1 MSNSTKE
8 KFQEED
14 WDTVIKPQGG
24 LFEINFKEIWRYRD
38 LLVLFIKR
46 DLVTVYKQTILGP
59 AWFVIQPIFTTIMY
73 VFIFG
78 EVAGIATGTI
88 PQPLFYLSGIAFWNY
103 FSTCLNKTS
112 STFISNQGIFG
123 KVYFPRLIIPL
134 SVITSNLLRFAIQLI
149 LLVAVYFF
157 YVYYIDLAIRPNIYI
172 LLFPLLVFMMAGI
185 SFGIGILISSLT
197 TKYRDLS
204 MFFSFFVGLWMYAT
218 PVIYPLNIVEKR
230 TPWMADVLQIN
241 PLTPI
246 FESFKYGAFGEG
258 VFTWTGLVYS
268 FGFMLILLATG
279 IVVFNR
285 VQRSF
290 MDTV

>member
-1 MSNSTKE
+1 MSNLTHKIA
-8 KFQEED
+8 EEEQ
-14 WDTVIKPQGG
+14 WDTEIKPQGG

-38 LLVLFIKR
+38 LLMLFIKR

-73 VFIFG
+73 VFVFG
-78 EVAGIATGTI
+78 EVAGIGTGTI
-88 PQPLFYLSGIAFWNY
+88 PQPLFYLSGIALWNY

-112 STFISNQGIFG
+112 STFITNQGIFG

-134 SVITSNLLRFAIQLI
+134 SVITSNLVRFFIQLV
-149 LLVAVYFF
+149 LLTAVYLF
-157 YVYYIDLAIRPNIYI
+157 YAVYVGLPIRPNVFL
-172 LLFPLLVFMMAGI
+172 LLFPLLIIMMAGI
-185 SFGIGILISSLT
+185 SLGIGILISSLT

-218 PVIYPLNIVEKR
+218 PVIYPLNMVENR
-230 TPWMADVLQIN
+230 EPWMADLLQIN

-246 FESFKYGAFGEG
+246 FETFKFAAFGEG
-258 VFTWTGLVYS
+258 LFTWSGLAYS
-268 FGFMLILLATG
+268 FGFMLVLMGIG

>member
-1 MSNSTKE
+1 MSDLTQNYTE
-8 KFQEED
+8 DQD
-14 WDTVIKPQGG
+14 WDTEIKPQGG

-78 EVAGIATGTI
+78 EVAGISTGTI
-88 PQPLFYLSGIAFWNY
+88 PQPLFYLSGIALWNY

-112 STFISNQGIFG
+112 STFITNQGIFG

-134 SVITSNLLRFAIQLI
+134 SVITSNLLRFSIQM
-149 LLVAVYFF
+149 LLLTAVYLF
-157 YVYYIDLAIRPNIYI
+157 YVIYVGLPIRPNAYL
-172 LLFPLLVFMMAGI
+172 LLFPLLVIMMAGI
-185 SFGIGILISSLT
+185 SLGIGILISSLT

-204 MFFSFFVGLWMYAT
+204 MFFSFFIGLWMYAT
-218 PVIYPLNIVEKR
+218 PVIYPLNMVESR
-230 TPWMADVLQIN
+230 TPWMVDILQIN

-246 FESFKYGAFGEG
+246 FETFKYGAFGEG
-258 VFTWTGLVYS
+258 VFTWGGLAYS
-268 FGFMLILLATG
+268 FVFMLVLLGVG